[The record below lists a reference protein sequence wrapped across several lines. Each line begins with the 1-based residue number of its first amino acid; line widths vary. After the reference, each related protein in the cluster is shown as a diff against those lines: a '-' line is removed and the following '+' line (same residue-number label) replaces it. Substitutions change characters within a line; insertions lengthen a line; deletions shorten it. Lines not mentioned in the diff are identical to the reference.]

1 MKKEMSV
8 STPFWR
14 DKRIIPILLQ
24 LIFVFIVALFG
35 AYFIINA
42 INGLEKIGI
51 AFGFSFL
58 GQRAGFGITDS
69 LIEYSSSDTYGRA
82 LFVGILNTLKVALFG
97 IIFATIIGIIA
108 GISRLSSNWLV
119 SKLSSI
125 YIEIFRN
132 TPLLVQL
139 FIWYY
144 AVLLQLPLIDDVKT
158 SSSFIFTNRGVAI
171 PWFQQNSGSLVWTI
185 LLLIGII
192 LSIIMWRVQ
201 LKRQIDLGKRT
212 YPFIWGT
219 GAIILAIVVSLI
231 VTQQAPFD
239 ISNPSIEGRGFTG
252 GSLLRPEFLALLL
265 ALSVYTSTY
274 IAEIVR
280 AGILGVK
287 QGQKEAANA
296 LGLKPSTT
304 MRLVVFPQAI
314 RIIIPP
320 VTSQYLNLIKNSSLG
335 VAIAYQEIVSVG
347 KTTLGQNSRAIEV
360 VLIWIAVY
368 LLINLIT
375 ALIMNIFNKKAQIV
389 ER

>member
-1 MKKEMSV
+1 MKKDVSV

-14 DKRIIPILLQ
+14 DKRVIPILLQ
-24 LIFVFIVALFG
+24 LSFAVVVILFG
-35 AYFIINA
+35 AYFAINA

-58 GQRAGFGITDS
+58 SQTAGFGISDS
-69 LIEYSSSDTYGRA
+69 IIEYASTDTYGRA
-82 LFVGILNTLKVALFG
+82 LLVGIVNTLKVAFFG
-97 IIFATIIGIIA
+97 IIFATIIGIVA

-119 SKLSSI
+119 NKSSSI
-125 YIEIFRN
+125 YIEVFRN
-132 TPLLVQL
+132 TPLLVQI
-139 FIWYY
+139 FIWYF
-144 AVLLQLPLIDDVKT
+144 AVLLQLPKIQEVESNAL
-158 SSSFIFTNRGVAI
+158 IFTNRGVAI
-171 PWFQQNSGSLVWTI
+171 PWFTQTSGTLLWTI
-185 LLLIGII
+185 LLLLGII

-212 YPFIWGT
+212 YPFIWS
-219 GAIILAIVVSLI
+219 AAVIIISMVAAFI
-231 VTQQAPFD
+231 VTQQAPFHL
-239 ISNPSIEGRGFTG
+239 STPSIEGKGFTG
-252 GSLLRPEFLALLL
+252 GYVLRPEFLALLM

-274 IAEIVR
+274 IAEVVR

-335 VAIAYQEIVSVG
+335 VAIGFQELVSVG
-347 KTTLGQNSRAIEV
+347 KTTLGQNGRAIEV

-368 LLINLIT
+368 LLINLFT
-375 ALIMNIFNKKAQIV
+375 ALLMNIFNKKVQIV